1 MRILNSAATALLAT
15 AAGNSLAAS
24 TRGPAVVP
32 KAYFVQLHQTEAI
45 TGRDVTPRSL
55 VDKAAEASVQLNVR
69 YEFNNADVFHGLSV
83 TLEDDA
89 HVGVLRDLPEV
100 AGIFPVREVPR
111 PEAQLPEFKDPSS
124 SSSRSGA
131 VVAPATRNPGDKVDV
146 DPLWWTNLTL
156 PINSPPNTNTNNGGP
171 GPNSAAPSNGSSAN
185 FNSPHSMTGVDR
197 LHQAGIRGKG
207 VRVAVIDT
215 GVDWRHPALGG
226 CFGPG
231 CKIEFGYDFVGDD
244 YGSGNPPNPKP
255 DPLATC
261 YDGFHGTH
269 VSGVYT

>member
-1 MRILNSAATALLAT
+1 MIARRLIHGWSPKALADMRVLHGAATALLAT
-15 AAGNSLAAS
+15 VTGSLAAS
-24 TRGPAVVP
+24 TRGPAAVP
-32 KAYFVQLHQTEAI
+32 KAYFVQLHQTGTIA
-45 TGRDVTPRSL
+45 GRGATPLSL
-55 VDKAAEASVQLNVR
+55 VDKAAEASVPLNVR

-100 AGIFPVREVPR
+100 ADIFPVREIPR
-111 PEAQLPEFKDPSS
+111 PEAQLPELQDPSS
-124 SSSRSGA
+124 SSSGA
-131 VVAPATRNPGDKVDV
+131 DA
-146 DPLWWTNLTL
+146 DPSWWSNLTL
-156 PINSPPNTNTNNGGP
+156 SINSPPNRRAP
-171 GPNSAAPSNGSSAN
+171 GSNSAASSNGSSAN
-185 FNSPHSMTGVDR
+185 FNSPHSMTSVDR

-244 YGSGNPPNPKP
+244 YGSGSAPNPKP
-255 DPLATC
+255 DPIATC
-261 YDGFHGTH
+261 FDGFHGTH
-269 VSGVYT
+269 VTGV